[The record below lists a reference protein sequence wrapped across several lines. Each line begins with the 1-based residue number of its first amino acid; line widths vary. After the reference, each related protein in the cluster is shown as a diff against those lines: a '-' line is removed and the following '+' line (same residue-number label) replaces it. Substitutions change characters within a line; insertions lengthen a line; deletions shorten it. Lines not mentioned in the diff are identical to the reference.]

1 MRSLTSPRALPDWI
15 VTEILSALDLLPAPA
30 ILVDERLRV
39 YGANEAT
46 GLILPTLK
54 APSSLVEQC
63 AEEDG
68 DKLLNLLILS
78 PDSPGCPAGLDI
90 ELGSEKDG
98 RRWRNLQAKQV
109 AGFAGF
115 FVVTILDIH
124 AAKTTQIETRRWEER
139 WNAALVG
146 SDLGVWDHDI
156 RRGDY
161 FYSGKWKEIRGIPRD
176 SEVNA
181 DYESWI
187 EAVHPDDREHVRTY
201 IEKQA
206 AGDLSVTACEYRERH
221 TDGTY
226 VWVECRGACV
236 ETFQDGTAARIIG
249 TDLDITARKEAEGQ
263 IQRLKQRFEL
273 ALEATRIG
281 VFEADIVDHTVQFD
295 DTLLEIFGLTGSPAI
310 MGGDD
315 WLSVIHPD
323 DRHSAL
329 RRIEKG
335 LASGNDFSNEF
346 RIIRAS
352 DQTLRHI
359 RSRAARFIDA
369 NGRQKIIGANWDVTD
384 DISVR
389 DELERAKT
397 LAEARNTE
405 LEAIRS
411 RLEFNALHDDL
422 TGLPNRRFLDETL
435 ARRSEAAGL
444 SILHIDL
451 DRFKQINDTLGHR
464 AGDFM
469 LTHTSSVL
477 RSTAASEDFVAR
489 IGGDEFVVVSP
500 FQGDLCRLQAM
511 AQRIIEQLRAPVYV
525 DKTPCRVGASVGIA
539 FDARPD
545 CDATQLLQNADMALY
560 RAKSNGKNR
569 YEFFT
574 SELQDQIVVK
584 KRVSDEIL
592 ASLERG
598 EFIPYFQPQFDAR
611 SLDLAGVE
619 TLARWAHPLKGVLP
633 PATFLAIAE
642 ELDVVS
648 AIDAMIMEKS
658 LEHMTALGSS
668 APKISFNISVRRLSD
683 PELLT
688 KLDRLPIPPEKI
700 SFELLETIFLDDSE
714 GDLAANIEA
723 LRSRGFG
730 LEIDD
735 FGSGHASVIGL
746 LKVKPNTLKVD
757 RALIKPIVENR
768 EQRQLVQ
775 AIIEIGHS
783 LGMKVTAEGV
793 ETAAHIDM
801 LRDMNCDMLQGF
813 ALAKPM
819 SYTDLLGFIAREDWR
834 R

>member
-1 MRSLTSPRALPDWI
+1 MK
-15 VTEILSALDLLPAPA
+15 EILSSLDLLPAPA
-30 ILVDERLRV
+30 ILIDERLSV
-39 YGANEAT
+39 FGANEAAYS
-46 GLILPTLK
+46 ILPGVGT
-54 APSSLVEQC
+54 ASSLCAQF
-63 AEEDG
+63 AEEDR
-68 DKLLNLLILS
+68 DKLVNLLILS
-78 PDSPGCPAGLDI
+78 PDIPGCPAGLDI
-90 ELGSEKDG
+90 EITSGEE
-98 RRWRNLQAKQV
+98 RRWCNLQARQV
-109 AGFAGF
+109 SGFDGF
-115 FVVTILDIH
+115 FIVTILDIH

-161 FYSGKWKEIRGIPRD
+161 FYSGKWKEIRGLSRD
-176 SEVNA
+176 SEVDA

-187 EAVHPDDREHVRTY
+187 DAVHPDDRERVRAY
-201 IEKQA
+201 IEKQV
-206 AGDLSVTACEYRERH
+206 AGDMSVTDCEYRERRA
-221 TDGTY
+221 DGTY
-226 VWVECRGACV
+226 VWIECRGACV
-236 ETFQDGTAARIIG
+236 ETFPDGSAARIIG

-281 VFEADIVDHTVQFD
+281 VFEADLVDHTVQFD
-295 DTLLEIFGLTGSPAI
+295 DTLMEIFGLIGNSPV

-315 WLSVIHPD
+315 WMSVIHPE
-323 DRHSAL
+323 DRAAAL
-329 RRIEKG
+329 QRINAG
-335 LASGNDFSNEF
+335 VTSGKDFSNEF
-346 RIIRAS
+346 RIIRAN
-352 DQTLRHI
+352 DGALRHI
-359 RSRAARFIDA
+359 RGQAAHFIDA
-369 NGRQKIIGANWDVTD
+369 NGRQKVIGANWDVTED
-384 DISVR
+384 VR
-389 DELERAKT
+389 VREELERAKT
-397 LAEARNTE
+397 LAEARNSE

-435 ARRSEAAGL
+435 ARHSGAAGL

-469 LTHTSSVL
+469 LTHASAILLS
-477 RSTAASEDFVAR
+477 AASTDDVVAR
-489 IGGDEFVVVSP
+489 IGGDEFVIVST
-500 FQGDLCRLQAM
+500 FEGDLCRLQAM
-511 AQRIIEQLRAPVYV
+511 ATEIIERLRAPVYV

-598 EFIPYFQPQFDAR
+598 EFIPYFQPQFDAK
-611 SLDLAGVE
+611 SLDLAGLE

-633 PATFLAIAE
+633 PAAFLAIAE

-648 AIDAMIMEKS
+648 AIDAMILEKS
-658 LEHMTALGSS
+658 LDHMKTLGEA

-683 PELLT
+683 PELMT
-688 KLDRLPIPPEKI
+688 KLDKLPIAPEKI

-768 EQRQLVQ
+768 EQRQLVE
-775 AIIEIGHS
+775 AIIGIGHS

-793 ETAAHIDM
+793 ETRAHIDL
-801 LRDMNCDMLQGF
+801 LRDMNCDILQGY

-819 SYTDLLGFIAREDWR
+819 SYTDLRGFIAREDWR

>member
-1 MRSLTSPRALPDWI
+1 LPAPRALPDWI

-39 YGANEAT
+39 FGANEGAYT
-46 GLILPTLK
+46 LLPTL
-54 APSSLVEQC
+54 AAQSSLADQV
-63 AEEDG
+63 AEDDR

-78 PDSPGCPAGLDI
+78 PDIPGCPAGLDI
-90 ELGSEKDG
+90 EIGSEKGG
-98 RRWRNLQAKQV
+98 RLWRNLQAKQV
-109 AGFAGF
+109 SGFPGF
-115 FVVTILDIH
+115 FVVTLLDIH
-124 AAKTTQIETRRWEER
+124 AAKITHIETRRWEER

-146 SDLGVWDHDI
+146 SDLGVWDHDN

-161 FYSGKWKEIRGIPRD
+161 FYSGKWKEIRGLPRD
-176 SEVNA
+176 SEVGA
-181 DYESWI
+181 DYETWI
-187 EAVHPDDREHVRTY
+187 EAVHPDDRARVRAY

-206 AGDLSVTACEYRERH
+206 AGDMSVTACEYRERR
-221 TDGTY
+221 TDGSY

-236 ETFQDGTAARIIG
+236 ETFPDGTAARIIG
-249 TDLDITARKEAEGQ
+249 TDLDITARKEAERQ
-263 IQRLKQRFEL
+263 IERLKQRFEL

-281 VFEADIVDHTVQFD
+281 VFEADLEDHTVQFD
-295 DTLLEIFGLTGSPAI
+295 DTLLQIFGLIDTPHVMA
-310 MGGDD
+310 GDD
-315 WLSVIHPD
+315 WLTVIHPE
-323 DRHSAL
+323 DRSGAL
-329 RRIEKG
+329 QRIEAG
-335 LASGNDFSNEF
+335 VASGEDFSNEF
-346 RIIRAS
+346 RIIRPS
-352 DQTLRHI
+352 DGALRHI
-359 RSRAARFIDA
+359 RARAARFVDA
-369 NGRQKIIGANWDVTD
+369 TGRQKIIGANWDVTD
-384 DISVR
+384 DVTVR
-389 DELERAKT
+389 DELQRAKT
-397 LAEARNTE
+397 LAEARNTQ

-435 ARRSEAAGL
+435 ARRSGAAGL

-469 LTHTSSVL
+469 LGHASAIL
-477 RSTAASEDFVAR
+477 RSAASAEDFVAR
-489 IGGDEFVVVSP
+489 IGGDEFVIVSP
-500 FQGDLCRLQAM
+500 FQGDVCRLQAM
-511 AQRIIEQLRAPVYV
+511 ATEIIERLRAPVYV

-539 FDARPD
+539 FDARSD

-598 EFIPYFQPQFDAR
+598 EFIPYFQPQFDAS
-611 SLDLAGVE
+611 SLDLAGLE
-619 TLARWAHPLKGVLP
+619 TLARWAHPLKGILP
-633 PATFLAIAE
+633 PAAFLAIAE

-648 AIDAMIMEKS
+648 AIDAMVMEKA
-658 LEHMTALGSS
+658 LDHMKALGAA

-683 PELLT
+683 PELMT
-688 KLDRLPIPPEKI
+688 KLDRLPIPAEKI

-746 LKVKPNTLKVD
+746 LKVKPHTLKVD

-783 LGMKVTAEGV
+783 LGMNVTAEGV
-793 ETAAHIDM
+793 ETSAHIDL
-801 LRDMNCDMLQGF
+801 LRDMNCDLLQGY

-819 SYTDLLGFIAREDWR
+819 SYIDLRGFIARQDWR

>member
-1 MRSLTSPRALPDWI
+1 MPAPRALPDWI
-15 VTEILSALDLLPAPA
+15 VTEFLSALDLLPAPA
-30 ILVDERLRV
+30 VLIDDRLRV
-39 YGANEAT
+39 FGANEAAYV
-46 GLILPTLK
+46 LLPTLQ
-54 APSSLVEQC
+54 PQSSLGDQVS
-63 AEEDG
+63 EEDR
-68 DKLLNLLILS
+68 DKLVNLLILS
-78 PDSPGCPAGLDI
+78 PDFPGCPAGLDI
-90 ELGSEKDG
+90 EFGSKKDD

-109 AGFAGF
+109 AGLSGL
-115 FVVTILDIH
+115 FVVTLLDIH
-124 AAKTTQIETRRWEER
+124 ASKLTQIETRRWEER

-146 SDLGVWDHDI
+146 SDLGVWDHDV

-161 FYSGKWKEIRGIPRD
+161 FYSGKWKEIRGLPRD
-176 SEVNA
+176 TEVDA
-181 DYESWI
+181 DYENWI
-187 EAVHPDDREHVRTY
+187 EAVHPDDRPHVRAY

-206 AGDLSVTACEYRERH
+206 AGDMSVTSCEYRERRA
-221 TDGTY
+221 DGTY

-236 ETFQDGTAARIIG
+236 ETFPDGSAARIIG

-281 VFEADIVDHTVQFD
+281 VFEADLADHTVQFD
-295 DTLLEIFGLTGSPAI
+295 DTLLDIFGLTGSPSL

-323 DRHSAL
+323 DRAAAFG
-329 RRIEKG
+329 RIEAG
-335 LASGNDFSNEF
+335 VESGNDFSNEF
-346 RIIRAS
+346 RIIRA
-352 DQTLRHI
+352 DDGAIRHI
-359 RSRAARFIDA
+359 RSRAARFVDA
-369 NGRQKIIGANWDVTD
+369 NGRQKIIGANWDVTED
-384 DISVR
+384 VTVR
-389 DELERAKT
+389 DELQSAKT

-422 TGLPNRRFLDETL
+422 TGLPNRRFLDERL
-435 ARRSEAAGL
+435 ARRSDAAGL

-469 LTHTSSVL
+469 LGHASAIL
-477 RSTAASEDFVAR
+477 RSAASSEDFVAR
-489 IGGDEFVVVSP
+489 IGGDEFVIVSP
-500 FQGDLCRLQAM
+500 FEGDLCRLQAM
-511 AQRIIEQLRAPVYV
+511 ATEIIERLRAPVYV

-539 FDARPD
+539 FDARPG

-611 SLDLAGVE
+611 SLDLAGLE
-619 TLARWAHPLKGVLP
+619 TLARWTHPLKGVLP
-633 PATFLAIAE
+633 PAAFLAIAE

-648 AIDAMIMEKS
+648 AIDAMVMEKA
-658 LEHMTALGSS
+658 LNHMTALGST

-683 PELLT
+683 PELMT
-688 KLDRLPIPPEKI
+688 KLDRLQVPAEKI

-746 LKVKPNTLKVD
+746 LKVKPHTLKVD
-757 RALIKPIVENR
+757 RALIQPIVDNK

-793 ETAAHIDM
+793 ETSAHIGL
-801 LRDMNCDMLQGF
+801 LRDMNCDLLQGY

-819 SYTDLLGFIAREDWR
+819 SYTDLRGFIAREDWR

>member
-1 MRSLTSPRALPDWI
+1 M
-15 VTEILSALDLLPAPA
+15 TEILSALDLLPAPA
-30 ILVDERLRV
+30 VLVDERLRIS
-39 YGANEAT
+39 GANEAAR
-46 GLILPTLK
+46 LLLPSIS
-54 APSSLVEQC
+54 ASSSLLDQAAV
-63 AEEDG
+63 EDG
-68 DKLLNLLILS
+68 DKLRNLVILCL
-78 PDSPGCPAGLDI
+78 DSPRSAAGLDLK
-90 ELGSEKDG
+90 LGSAAAERK
-98 RRWRNLQAKQV
+98 WRNLQAKPV
-109 AGFAGF
+109 PGFQGF

-124 AAKTTQIETRRWEER
+124 AAKTTQIETRHWEER

-156 RRGDY
+156 RRGIY
-161 FYSGKWKEIRGIPRD
+161 FYSGKWKEIRGLQRD
-176 SEVNA
+176 SDVEA
-181 DYESWI
+181 DYETWI
-187 EAVHPDDREHVRTY
+187 GAVHPDDRDRVRSY

-206 AGDLSVTACEYRERH
+206 AGDLSVTSCEYRERRA
-221 TDGTY
+221 DGEY
-226 VWVECRGACV
+226 VWIECRGACF
-236 ETFQDGTAARIIG
+236 ETFSDGTAARIIG

-263 IQRLKQRFEL
+263 IERLKQRFEL

-281 VFEADIVDHTVQFD
+281 VFEADIADQTVQFD
-295 DTLLEIFGLTGSPAI
+295 DTLLEIFGLPPGSNI

-315 WLSVIHPD
+315 WLHIIHPD
-323 DRHSAL
+323 DHVAATQ
-329 RRIEKG
+329 RIDDG
-335 LASGNDFSNEF
+335 TASGTDFSNDF
-346 RIIRAS
+346 RIIRPS
-352 DQTLRHI
+352 DGALRHI
-359 RSRAARFIDA
+359 RARAARFVDG

-389 DELERAKT
+389 DELERAKV
-397 LAEARNTE
+397 LAETRNTE
-405 LEAIRS
+405 LETIRT

-422 TGLPNRRFLDETL
+422 TGLPNRRYLDETL
-435 ARRSEAAGL
+435 ARRSGTAGL
-444 SILHIDL
+444 AILHIDL

-469 LTHTSSVL
+469 LGHTSAVL
-477 RSTAASEDFVAR
+477 RSTAGPDDFVAR
-489 IGGDEFVVVSP
+489 IGGDEFVIVSP
-500 FQGDLCRLQAM
+500 FEGNLCRLQAM
-511 AQRIIEQLRAPVYV
+511 ATRIIDQLRAPVHV

-539 FDARPD
+539 FDARSD

-574 SELQDQIVVK
+574 IELQDQIVVK

-611 SLDLAGVE
+611 SLDLAGLE
-619 TLARWAHPLKGVLP
+619 TLARWAHPLEGILP
-633 PATFLAIAE
+633 PASFLAIAE

-648 AIDAMIMEKS
+648 AIDAMVMEKA
-658 LEHMTALGSS
+658 LDHMKALGAS

-683 PELLT
+683 PELMT

-700 SFELLETIFLDDSE
+700 SFELLETIFLDESE

-746 LKVKPNTLKVD
+746 LKVKPHTLKVD

-768 EQRQLVQ
+768 EQRQLVE
-775 AIIEIGHS
+775 AIIGIGHS

-793 ETAAHIDM
+793 ETSAHIDL
-801 LRDMNCDMLQGF
+801 LRDMNCDLLQGF

-819 SYTDLLGFIAREDWR
+819 SYTDLRGFIARQDWR